1 MEVFAQPPWRVA
13 LWSLCYGA
21 VVAAAVGGNVVVAWI
36 ILAHQRMRTV
46 TNYFLLNLA
55 LCDASV
61 AAFNALVNCV
71 YAAHGDWYFG
81 DAYCRF
87 HNFFPVTAVYHIIVG
102 LLVYVLPLVVMAI
115 TYSIVGVTLWGGEI
129 PGNSSDNYHG
139 QLQAKRK

>member
-1 MEVFAQPPWRVA
+1 MAQNITVGGNSSSGGGNSSSGGGNQFAQPPWRVA
-13 LWSLCYGA
+13 LWSLGYGA

-36 ILAHQRMRTV
+36 ILAHRRMRTV

-87 HNFFPVTAVYHIIVG
+87 HNFFPVTAVFASIYS
-102 LLVYVLPLVVMAI
+102 MTAI
-115 TYSIVGVTLWGGEI
+115 SVDRWSS
-129 PGNSSDNYHG
+129 NSPPSTPDHT
-139 QLQAKRK
+139 